1 MRREQQRCKSCGGEI
16 YFDGIFIKLLD
27 YRDINTAIS
36 FKYLCFR

>member
-1 MRREQQRCKSCGGEI
+1 MRREQQRCKSCGREI